1 MSASLKIFGNSKKSF
16 VYSKNAHGFEKK
28 FSNLKKNH
36 EFETSSQIPKNVKKT
51 WKINEFEKFK
61 TLKKNHEFGKCSRNW
76 KKLTNWKNIHEKYTY
91 LKKYIDFESLWLEN
105 VLKFEFFL

>member
-1 MSASLKIFGNSKKSF
+1 MKAKKRSRDF
-16 VYSKNAHGFEKK
+16 KNYLGISKNVRELENIRKFEKIICI
-28 FSNLKKNH
+28 
-36 EFETSSQIPKNVKKT
+36 FEKCSRI